1 MSRRNFNELRGG
13 GNGNN
18 EDEHPQLQYGL
29 RNTRR
34 RTSYEHRG
42 NSCLTP
48 AQVMDQ
54 DTYYGYAWM
63 SLVQGMHMLHL
74 VLIHLASYL
83 RLRWFVDRVGDH
95 TGNYTASIQAKMKC
109 IRDCVDSLLFLIRW
123 VLAHGEIAF
132 LRAEDLSIYVC
143 VLSE

>member
-18 EDEHPQLQYGL
+18 EDEYPQLQYGL

-42 NSCLTP
+42 TSSLTP

-63 SLVQGMHMLHL
+63 SLVQGMYMLHL
-74 VLIHLASYL
+74 VLI
-83 RLRWFVDRVGDH
+83 V
-95 TGNYTASIQAKMKC
+95 
-109 IRDCVDSLLFLIRW
+109 
-123 VLAHGEIAF
+123 
-132 LRAEDLSIYVC
+132 
-143 VLSE
+143 